1 MSDKIDEMNVLEDI
15 EWISLRWHNAPD
27 MEMPRVLL
35 IGDSI
40 VAGHG
45 DKVHALLKEDICV
58 DFFAT
63 SKHVTNCEF
72 MSDLDFMLSK
82 RSYDLILFN
91 NGLHGFDVADKHYK
105 SALSEALSVLK
116 TKTPCLCWRNSTPI
130 LNSENL
136 EEFNAERNPRVIS
149 RNSDAADLAD
159 SLNLPS
165 LDLYTPMAENKSL
178 FSPDAVHYTQEGQ
191 KAQSELI
198 ADFIIT
204 LLELNHRMYC

>member
-1 MSDKIDEMNVLEDI
+1 MSDKIDDINVLEDI

-27 MEMPRVLL
+27 DEMPRVLL

-45 DKVHALLKEDICV
+45 DKVHARLKENICV

-63 SKHVTNCEF
+63 SKHVTNSQF
-72 MSDLDFMLSK
+72 MSDLDFMLQK
-82 RSYDLILFN
+82 KSYDLILFN
-91 NGLHGFDVADKHYK
+91 NGLHGSGIDDKYYK
-105 SALSEALSVLK
+105 PALFEAFSVLK
-116 TKTPCLCWRNSTPI
+116 TKTPCLCWRNSTPM

-136 EEFNAERNPRVIS
+136 NEFNADRNPGVIS
-149 RNSDAADLAD
+149 RNSDAADVAD

-165 LDLYTPMAENKSL
+165 LDLYTPMAENKSF

-191 KAQSELI
+191 KAQAELI
-198 ADFIIT
+198 AEFIK
-204 LLELNHRMYC
+204 EKLNKK